1 MFLIGV
7 AESATDWAWAEIPS
21 VNTTK
26 ETKICNMIRCRKYT
40 LQPLNANEKEF
51 GLDSKPD

>member
-1 MFLIGV
+1 
-7 AESATDWAWAEIPS
+7 